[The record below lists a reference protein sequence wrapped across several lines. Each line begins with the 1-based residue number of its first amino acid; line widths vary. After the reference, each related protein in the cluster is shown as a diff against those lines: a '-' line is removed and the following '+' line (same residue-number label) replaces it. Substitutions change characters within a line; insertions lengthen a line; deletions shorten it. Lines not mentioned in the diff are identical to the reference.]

1 MSGLLLAT
9 ALTVLTGCGSAN
21 GGGGNNDRSAD
32 GTLVRVS
39 AAAAVAPAADRQAAA
54 DGGTVLGLDLLR
66 QLAGSNNQAGKQNLA
81 VSPASLQGALALLLP
96 GAQGA
101 TADEI
106 RKLLGTRLS
115 AAEYATALGTLRRDE
130 QAQAAKDHN
139 QLSYADDLW
148 AQQGLKLDQTYLRT
162 LATAFATGVH
172 TADFAHH
179 ADQATD
185 AINATVSQETRKMIT
200 KLFDRGALGSD
211 TRLVLTDAL
220 YLHADWA
227 SPFDPHQTSQADF
240 HLADGSTVPVETM
253 RSEHYVS
260 TASIPGWQA
269 AELPYQGGHL
279 AMDLLL
285 PDSATSTRLPTGAQL
300 AAAVAALGSSQ
311 QQAGIRLPKFHF
323 EYGGELSGALRALG
337 MRTAF
342 TGDADLGAITTD
354 HTPLQVSTVVQ
365 RTKVDVDEQG
375 TTAAA
380 ATGVGVGM
388 GAVAPARIQLDFDHP
403 FVFAVR
409 DTTTGQILF
418 LGQVLDPLA
427 S

>member
-1 MSGLLLAT
+1 LGLLLTA
-9 ALTVLTGCGSAN
+9 ALTVLTGCGNAN
-21 GGGGNNDRSAD
+21 SGSDATAD
-32 GTLVRVS
+32 GTLVRAS
-39 AAAAVAPAADRQAAA
+39 AAAAVAPAADRRAAA
-54 DGGTVLGLDLLR
+54 DGGTALGLDLLL
-66 QLAGSNNQAGKQNLA
+66 QLAGSNNPDSRKNLA

-96 GAQGA
+96 GARGA

-106 RKLLGTRLS
+106 RKVLGTRLS
-115 AAEYATALGTLRRDE
+115 AAKYATALGTLRRDE

-148 AQQGLKLDQTYLRT
+148 AQQGLKLDGTYLRT
-162 LATAFATGVH
+162 LAAAFATGVH
-172 TADFAHH
+172 TTDFAQHP
-179 ADQATD
+179 DQATD

-211 TRLVLTDAL
+211 TRVVLTDAL
-220 YLHADWA
+220 YLHAVWA
-227 SPFDPHQTSQADF
+227 TPFDPEQTYKADF
-240 HLADGSTVPVETM
+240 RLADGGTVRVATM
-253 RSEHYVS
+253 MSEHYV
-260 TASIPGWQA
+260 TAASIPGWQA

-300 AAAVAALGSSQ
+300 AAAITALGSSQ
-311 QQAGIRLPKFHF
+311 QQAGIHLPKFHF
-323 EYGGELSGALRALG
+323 EYAGELSGALHALG

-342 TGDADLGAITTD
+342 TGGADLGAVTTD
-354 HTPLQVSTVVQ
+354 HTPLHVSAVVQ
-365 RTKVDVDEQG
+365 RTKVDVDEEG

-380 ATGVGVGM
+380 ATGVSVATAG
-388 GAVAPARIQLDFDHP
+388 VAPAKLQLNFDHP
-403 FVFAVR
+403 FDFLVR
-409 DTTTGQILF
+409 DTTNGQILF